1 MTDPAQRNRPEN
13 PVGEPSGSGEP
24 PRRTSVTKRG
34 GGDPAS
40 RGRTTIADGV
50 VEKIAGLAARDVL
63 GVHTMGSGLSRTF
76 GAVRDRVPGG
86 GGGRSSATRGV
97 KAEVGEVQTA
107 LDLEIV
113 VDYGVSIIDVAGAV
127 RENVISAVERMT
139 GLEVVEVNIA
149 VSDVKLPDEEE
160 EEPEPRLQ

>member
-1 MTDPAQRNRPEN
+1 MTDMTDNRG
-13 PVGEPSGSGEP
+13 GESETAAA
-24 PRRTSVTKRG
+24 RRSPLTKRG
-34 GGDPAS
+34 GGDPGS

-50 VEKIAGLAARDVL
+50 VEKIAGLAARDVD
-63 GVHTMGSGLSRTF
+63 GVHAMGSGLSRTF

-86 GGGRSSATRGV
+86 QKSGVTRGV
-97 KAEVGEVQTA
+97 KAEVGEVQAA

-113 VDYGVSIIDVAGAV
+113 VDYGVSIADVARDV
-127 RENVISAVERMT
+127 RENVITAVERMT

-160 EEPEPRLQ
+160 EEPERRIQ

>member
-1 MTDPAQRNRPEN
+1 MTDMTERNRTDSPDMEKEGQQTRK
-13 PVGEPSGSGEP
+13 PT
-24 PRRTSVTKRG
+24 RRG

-50 VEKIAGLAARDVL
+50 VEKIAGLAARDVV

-86 GGGRSSATRGV
+86 STKSVTRGV

-113 VDYGVSIIDVAGAV
+113 VDYGVSITEVARAV
-127 RENVISAVERMT
+127 RENVIAAVERMT

-149 VSDVKLPDEEE
+149 VSDVKLPEEE
-160 EEPEPRLQ
+160 DEEPESRLQ

>member
-1 MTDPAQRNRPEN
+1 MTDMTEQGRTRNPQGTSE
-13 PVGEPSGSGEP
+13 VTDP
-24 PRRTSVTKRG
+24 PTLRKAPPTRRG
-34 GGDPAS
+34 GGDPAT

-50 VEKIAGLAARDVL
+50 VEKIAGLAARDVV
-63 GVHTMGSGLSRTF
+63 GVHALGSGLSRTF

-86 GGGRSSATRGV
+86 SKSVTRGV

-113 VDYGVSIIDVAGAV
+113 VDYGVSISDVARAV
-127 RENVISAVERMT
+127 RENVIAAVERMA

-149 VSDVKLPDEEE
+149 VSDVKLPEEE
-160 EEPEPRLQ
+160 DEEPEPRIQ

>member
-1 MTDPAQRNRPEN
+1 MADTAQQNRPETPGSE
-13 PVGEPSGSGEP
+13 PVGQELKKPLVS
-24 PRRTSVTKRG
+24 RRG
-34 GGDPAS
+34 GGDPGA

-63 GVHTMGSGLSRTF
+63 GVNAMGSGLSRTF
-76 GAVRDRVPGG
+76 GAVRDRVPGAA
-86 GGGRSSATRGV
+86 RSTVTRGV

-113 VDYGVSIIDVAGAV
+113 VDYGVSIVEVAGAV
-127 RENVISAVERMT
+127 RENVIAAVERMT

-149 VSDVKLPDEEE
+149 VSDVKLPEEEE